1 MEITTTHQILNTS
14 TDRSWE
20 NADALIGLLHAW
32 GVEYLMSSEYIPPVP
47 KNLVPAIELIKC
59 LAQQND
65 NPLIRDAS
73 ISLFLL
79 HPELVDDIQDAIK
92 ISALEVSEQITTSL
106 LAALYLQRMWSIRLA
121 LALGHLSDFPE
132 QPFAHLWQKRKL
144 PPPECHNGELGL
156 VALQAFEQ
164 KRIDMPFA
172 FTIDWQNQLN
182 HLLYQE
188 ESHHRVLAIPV
199 TQLLENETNDC
210 QELEMSM
217 RPNVDKSQ
225 IENFLKNLGRAFR
238 KQGRLYLV
246 GGAALIH
253 LGVRRGSTQDID
265 IEIRSANEDEMSE
278 SIRRLKDT
286 MKVNV
291 EFASPSDFIPIP
303 SQWETNAKYVGRYGS
318 IDVFYFDF
326 YSIAL
331 SKIERGSTN
340 DVNDV
345 KLLIQHG
352 IITLQELDNAYNE
365 VFPRVGKRP
374 YNRLDPQKFAE
385 HYTAIRQLL

>member
-1 MEITTTHQILNTS
+1 MSQIPS
-14 TDRSWE
+14 TLTDHSHE
-20 NADALIGLLHAW
+20 NDDTLIGLLRAW
-32 GVEYLMSSEYIPPVP
+32 GVEYLMTIERISPIP
-47 KNLVPAIELIKC
+47 KNTLAPIEIIKY

-65 NPLIRDAS
+65 NPRIRDAS

-79 HPELVDDIQDAIK
+79 HPELADTILKAIK
-92 ISALEVSEQITTSL
+92 TSALEIAEQITTSV

-121 LALGHLSDFPE
+121 LALGHLPDFPE
-132 QPFAHLWQKRKL
+132 QPFTHLWQKRKL
-144 PPPECHNGELGL
+144 PPPERHNGEWGL

-164 KRIDMPFA
+164 KRTGMPFA
-172 FTIDWQNQLN
+172 FIIDWQNQLN

-188 ESHHRVLAIPV
+188 EAHHRVLIIPII
-199 TQLLENETNDC
+199 QLLENEKEDC

-225 IENFLKNLGRAFR
+225 IEDFLKNLGRAFR

-246 GGAALIH
+246 GGAALVH
-253 LGVRRGSTQDID
+253 LGVRGGSTQDID
-265 IEIRSANEDEMSE
+265 IEIRSVNEDEMSE

-286 MKVNV
+286 MKINV

-331 SKIERGSTN
+331 SKIERGSTSDIN
-340 DVNDV
+340 DVM
-345 KLLIQHG
+345 LLVQQG
-352 IITLQELDNAYNE
+352 IIALQELDNAYNE
-365 VFPRVGKRP
+365 VLPRVGKRP

-385 HYTAIRQLL
+385 HYTSIRQLL